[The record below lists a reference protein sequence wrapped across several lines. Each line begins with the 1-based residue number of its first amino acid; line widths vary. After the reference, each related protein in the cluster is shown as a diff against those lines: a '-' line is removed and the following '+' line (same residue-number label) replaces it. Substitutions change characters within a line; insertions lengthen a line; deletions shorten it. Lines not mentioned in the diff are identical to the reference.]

1 LFVRRKSWDIF
12 AVLKEAWGGGGVP
25 GLLQRRRG
33 GSGILYLYSNILE
46 RRDLLPIFSML
57 DHDV

>member
-25 GLLQRRRG
+25 GLLRRRRG
-33 GSGILYLYSNILE
+33 GIGILYLLKYFIEKTSS
-46 RRDLLPIFSML
+46 RD
-57 DHDV
+57 